1 MDEERR
7 ALGREGESRAAWFL
21 KLRGYR
27 ILERNVRAGGV
38 EMDLI
43 ASRGALIAFVEVKT
57 RRTHRFGTPEAAVD
71 GAKQARLVRGAVAWL
86 RDHPQAIEQVRFD
99 VIACQV
105 AQWGSR
111 SRERWRIDHLKGA
124 FDASG

>member
-1 MDEERR
+1 MDQERR
-7 ALGREGESRAAWFL
+7 ALGREGEARAARFL
-21 KLRGYR
+21 RLRGYR

-43 ASRGALIAFVEVKT
+43 ASHGALVAFVEVKT
-57 RRTHRFGTPEAAVD
+57 RRTRRFGAPEAAVD
-71 GAKQARLVRGAVAWL
+71 DAKQARLVRGAVAWL
-86 RDHPQAIEQVRFD
+86 RYHPQAAERVRFD

-105 AQWGSR
+105 AGWGSR
-111 SRERWRIDHLKGA
+111 GRDHWQIDHLKGA